1 MYKLEKKELNNLI
14 VSLAGTYQV
23 LAPVRTD
30 VVRFQEVS
38 DASDIDLTE
47 NSYVPIKQF
56 FYPQQETLFTFSGNE
71 VKVPIKEAGPRVF
84 FGVRRCDLNAVAHQ
98 DLVYLE
104 EPKNPYYEARRKN
117 AVLIGYH
124 CAQPPNPNC
133 FCGSMDLK
141 DCQDLMLVERPDY
154 FLVEIGS
161 EQGEKLVQ
169 QLSKHFQKTDEALRP
184 EDKKTPDAEK
194 LATTD
199 IARFYNNPEW
209 ETGVK
214 WCLSCAAC
222 TTLCPTC
229 YCHEIQDQVE
239 SGDLTKGCRD
249 RCWSSCQLKEFTRV
263 AGGFVFREPR
273 SERFRFRIYH
283 QIEYY
288 RERYGV
294 TMCVGCGRCIS
305 YCPTKIDWVSIVN
318 RMVGNGKK

>member
-1 MYKLEKKELNNLI
+1 MYKLQKTKLNDLI
-14 VSLAGTYQV
+14 VSLSKKYPV

-38 DASDIDLTE
+38 DASEIDLTE
-47 NSYVPIKQF
+47 NAYVPLKQF
-56 FYPQQETLFTFSGNE
+56 FFPQREALFQFSGNDI
-71 VKVPIKEAGPRVF
+71 KVPTEEVGPRVF

-98 DLVYLE
+98 DIVYL
-104 EPKNPYYEARRKN
+104 KDVWNPYYEARRKN
-117 AVLIGYH
+117 AIFIGYH
-124 CAQPPNPNC
+124 CAKPANPNC

-141 DCQDLMLVERPDY
+141 DCQDLMFVERPDY
-154 FLVEIGS
+154 FLVDVGS
-161 EQGEKLVQ
+161 PQGEKLAQ
-169 QLSKHFQKTDEALRP
+169 ELSGLFQKTDEALRP

-194 LATTD
+194 LATTQ
-199 IARFYNNPEW
+199 IAQFYDNPEW

-229 YCHEIQDQVE
+229 YCHEICDTVE
-239 SGDLTKGCRD
+239 SGDTSKGQRD
-249 RCWSSCQLKEFTRV
+249 RCWSSCQLKEFSRI
-263 AGGFVFREPR
+263 AGDFVFRESR

-283 QIEYY
+283 QIEYF

-305 YCPTKIDWVSIVN
+305 FCPTKIDWVRIVN
-318 RMVGNGKK
+318 RMVGNG